1 LRSCAA
7 SPINRFDSASE
18 LWYSKPEII
27 EQVISRLEET
37 GENTRKELLS
47 LLYLL
52 ASFVIEEE
60 AIMQWLKR
68 RFFEMHNDLRE
79 TWVYQEIL
87 HEGRQE
93 GQEMERRTELDQQR
107 LMLTTFVQEYYPEIA
122 DLARKKANSIS
133 DLKTLER
140 IFMQVL
146 RTHTQEGIAA
156 ILA

>member
-1 LRSCAA
+1 
-7 SPINRFDSASE
+7 
-18 LWYSKPEII
+18 
-27 EQVISRLEET
+27 
-37 GENTRKELLS
+37 
-47 LLYLL
+47 
-52 ASFVIEEE
+52 
-60 AIMQWLKR
+60 
-68 RFFEMHNDLRE
+68 MHNDLRE